1 MNALKCREPLPAHL
15 CKLAHKTGVVSKLHM
30 ADFLVD
36 ELVL

>member
-1 MNALKCREPLPAHL
+1 MKCTKVPGTLARALM
-15 CKLAHKTGVVSKLHM
+15 HKTGVVSKLHM